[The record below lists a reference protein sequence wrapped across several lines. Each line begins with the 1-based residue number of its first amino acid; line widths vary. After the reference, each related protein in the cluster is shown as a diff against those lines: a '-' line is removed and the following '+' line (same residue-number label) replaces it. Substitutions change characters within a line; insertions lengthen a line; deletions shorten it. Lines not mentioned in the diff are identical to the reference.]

1 MTAIIKKEIQ
11 SFFGSFTGYLVIG
24 VFLVVN
30 GLYLWV
36 FKGGFNILD
45 AGFADLQSFFQLAPW
60 VLIFLISAVT
70 MRSFS
75 EEMKTGTLELLL
87 TKPLSLRQIVL
98 GKYFGALFLILL
110 ALVPT
115 LIYILTI
122 SKLGNPVGNW
132 DFGSTAGS
140 YLGLFFLITS
150 FTAIGIFASTLS
162 NNQIIAFIVALFL
175 CFFMYYAFE
184 GLANYNIFGEYDYF
198 ISKLGLQSHFQSIS
212 RGVVDTRDVVYF
224 VSVALLFIVLTVLK
238 LRKK

>member
-1 MTAIIKKEIQ
+1 MLAIINKEIQ

-24 VFLVVN
+24 IFLVVN

-45 AGFADLQSFFQLAPW
+45 SGFADLHPFFQLAPW

-98 GKYFGALFLILL
+98 GKYFGALFLIIL
-110 ALVPT
+110 ALIPT
-115 LIYILTI
+115 LIYVLTI
-122 SKLGNPVGNW
+122 SELGNPSGNW

-140 YLGLFFLITS
+140 YIGLLFLITS

-162 NNQIIAFIVALFL
+162 NNQVIAFILAIFL
-175 CFFMYYAFE
+175 SFFMYYGFE
-184 GLANYNIFGEYDYF
+184 GLANYSIFGEYDFF

-224 VSVALLFIVLTVLK
+224 ISISLFFIVLTVLK
-238 LRKK
+238 LNKK